1 MLNPW
6 IWLIGG
12 LVICFAEMLLPGAFL
27 LWVGLAAMATGL
39 FLLALPN
46 ALGVEGLLLLFA
58 ALALLFSFAGRA
70 VYGSMTKTTKPE
82 FLGQRAQ
89 GLIGRSFLL
98 ETAIVNGEGRIKVQ
112 DSVWNVRG
120 PDMALGERV
129 KVISVEN
136 GVSVRVERA

>member
-46 ALGVEGLLLLFA
+46 ALGIEGMLLLFA
-58 ALALLFSFAGRA
+58 ALALVFSFVGRA
-70 VYGSMTKTTKPE
+70 VYGSITKTTKPE

-89 GLIGRSFLL
+89 SLVDRSFLL

-112 DSVWNVRG
+112 DSVWNVQG
-120 PDMALGERV
+120 PDMAAGERV
-129 KVISVEN
+129 KVIAVEN

>member
-46 ALGVEGLLLLFA
+46 ALGIEGLLLLFA
-58 ALALLFSFAGRA
+58 ALALIFSFAGRA

-89 GLIGRSFLL
+89 SLVGRSFLL

-120 PDMALGERV
+120 PDMAAGERV
-129 KVISVEN
+129 KVIAVEN
-136 GVSVRVERA
+136 GVSVRVEQA

>member
-46 ALGVEGLLLLFA
+46 ALGIEGLLLLFA
-58 ALALLFSFAGRA
+58 ALALIFSFAGRA

-89 GLIGRSFLL
+89 SLVGRSFLL
-98 ETAIVNGEGRIKVQ
+98 ETAIVNGEGTSRCRIRFGTCADRTWPQANASRSSRWKTA
-112 DSVWNVRG
+112 S
-120 PDMALGERV
+120 A
-129 KVISVEN
+129 
-136 GVSVRVERA
+136 

>member
-46 ALGVEGLLLLFA
+46 ALGIEGLLLLFA
-58 ALALLFSFAGRA
+58 ALALVFSFVGRA
-70 VYGSMTKTTKPE
+70 VYGSITKTTKPE

-89 GLIGRSFLL
+89 SLVDRSFLL

-112 DSVWNVRG
+112 DSVWNVQG
-120 PDMALGERV
+120 PDMAAGERV
-129 KVISVEN
+129 KVIAVEN